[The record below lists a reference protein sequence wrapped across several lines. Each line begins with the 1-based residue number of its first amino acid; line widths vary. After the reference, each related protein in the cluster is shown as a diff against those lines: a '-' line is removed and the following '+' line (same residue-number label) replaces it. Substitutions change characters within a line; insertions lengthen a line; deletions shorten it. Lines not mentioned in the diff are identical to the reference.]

1 MKYKMSNKIKSFSA
15 LNDYQGLGENNAK
28 LLESGKAIELKKPP
42 KHLVE
47 GGYIVMA
54 KTKESK

>member
-15 LNDYQGLGENNAK
+15 LNNYQGLGENNAK
-28 LLESGKAIELKKPP
+28 LLESGKTIELKNPP

-47 GGYIVMA
+47 GC
-54 KTKESK
+54 